1 MRLSHIHED
10 DKLQADPLEVR
21 IVVKNDIPEELSEPD
36 NPLDSIK
43 DEFGERRVIASIL
56 VEIWHNTKGKLE
68 THTRTFNMT
77 GGPRYPFKQGGVSRR
92 NSTRSLHE
100 GPLMIAYGAWYTMH
114 YANDWGLAPEDLDDN
129 WTMDQVGQ
137 HPEDDQWLNRPM
149 RSEFTLTWD
158 HFIDIAER
166 QADDGSGVGR
176 LSAFDMSGAG
186 HMPPD
191 SDDYPFDF
199 YPQEDPRSRFYGV

>member
-77 GGPRYPFKQGGVSRR
+77 GGPRYPFKQAGVSHR
-92 NSTRSLHE
+92 NSRPAHMRLLLPRSLHE

-114 YANDWGLAPEDLDDN
+114 YSKPRYTNFIRNDN
-129 WTMDQVGQ
+129 
-137 HPEDDQWLNRPM
+137 QWLIRPM

-158 HFIDIAER
+158 QFMEQKRRIFPTFDR
-166 QADDGSGVGR
+166 DDW
-176 LSAFDMSGAG
+176 
-186 HMPPD
+186 PD
-191 SDDYPFDF
+191 LYF
-199 YPQEDPRSRFYGV
+199 PQGWMKQWTTGDE